1 MLHKKN
7 VTGCKCV
14 RKPPNNRRFFCF
26 QRKIMSKILFVV
38 ISASLVCALF
48 YKLGRSHCRIETL
61 VKEKEVIRYVER
73 CKADIYSRPN
83 ASRSELL
90 ELMRRGELWLLP
102 ALSCCRPAGCS
113 RTGKDSGRGPFSFL
127 GVDRPHKQTS
137 PGTGALPPKRNSK
150 IALSVGMRGMRL
162 FYSFNWLLSF
172 SAYLDSENIISGRK
186 TMKKVSFA
194 LVLVMFLFACAA
206 ITLWHG

>member
-1 MLHKKN
+1 MLHKKTSRAVN
-7 VTGCKCV
+7 VSE
-14 RKPPNNRRFFCF
+14 NRRIIGGFFCF

-90 ELMRRGELWLLP
+90 ELMRRGEL
-102 ALSCCRPAGCS
+102 
-113 RTGKDSGRGPFSFL
+113 
-127 GVDRPHKQTS
+127 
-137 PGTGALPPKRNSK
+137 
-150 IALSVGMRGMRL
+150 
-162 FYSFNWLLSF
+162 
-172 SAYLDSENIISGRK
+172 
-186 TMKKVSFA
+186 
-194 LVLVMFLFACAA
+194 
-206 ITLWHG
+206 